1 MFWRILGIV
10 SLAWGILV
18 FFILST
24 TPLPGSQPQVTI
36 SPSAEF
42 TIYILSFS
50 WLISSSLVKVGLIL
64 KRHWV
69 RVSII
74 SCVCFIFLLINMGLV
89 QAQIGDISPPSK
101 TPGSIQFG
109 SRLVCELVLDRYTF
123 NNGCPYG
130 VDKKKADVGIK
141 KKKGLKRT
149 CLIFSR

>member
-101 TPGSIQFG
+101 TPGYPYN
-109 SRLVCELVLDRYTF
+109 LV
-123 NNGCPYG
+123 
-130 VDKKKADVGIK
+130 VGWFVSWFWIDT
-141 KKKGLKRT
+141 LLIMIALMEWIRKRQM
-149 CLIFSR
+149 LE